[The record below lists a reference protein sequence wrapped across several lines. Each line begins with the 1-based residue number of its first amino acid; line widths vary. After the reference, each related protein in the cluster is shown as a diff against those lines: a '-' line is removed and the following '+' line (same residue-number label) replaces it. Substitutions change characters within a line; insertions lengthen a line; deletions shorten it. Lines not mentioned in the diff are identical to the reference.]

1 MSEQLQ
7 SLKALKQE
15 WQTKWAA
22 MPTRER
28 QLVSTAAWLAGL
40 VFLVMVGIRPAWK
53 TLQETPKKL
62 NEING
67 QLEVMRRQAAEVQTL
82 RLRPP
87 VPPVQAEAAL
97 QAATER
103 LGQSGRL
110 MMQGDRATLNA
121 NGVSGEALAMWLDE
135 IRAAAR
141 AKPVEVNLTQ
151 NEPGRYSGTVI
162 LAVGPGSEGR

>member
-15 WQTKWAA
+15 WQAKWAT
-22 MPTRER
+22 MPARER
-28 QLVSTAAWLAGL
+28 QLITAAAWLAGL
-40 VFLVMVGIRPAWK
+40 VLLVMVGIRPAWK
-53 TLQETPKKL
+53 TLQDTPKQL
-62 NEING
+62 SEING
-67 QLEVMRRQAAEVQTL
+67 QLEVMRRQAAEVQAL
-82 RLRPP
+82 RMRPP

-103 LGQSGRL
+103 LGQAGRL

-121 NGVSGEALAMWLDE
+121 NGVSGESLAMWLDE

-151 NEPGRYSGTVI
+151 SEPGRYSGTVI

>member
-40 VFLVMVGIRPAWK
+40 VLLVMLGIRPAWK

-67 QLEVMRRQAAEVQTL
+67 QLEVMRRQATEVQTL

-151 NEPGRYSGTVI
+151 SEPGRYSGTVI